1 MRLLRRRDRAAHE
14 SSQAKLYARLII
26 LALLVAYAIAFVLE
40 NGKHVAV
47 HFVFTTTQVSLV
59 WLILLCFAIGLVVGV
74 LAVQLDRRRSRRRRG
89 EQADEPSDAVVDLG
103 R

>member
-1 MRLLRRRDRAAHE
+1 VRLLRRRERADRE
-14 SSQAKLYARLII
+14 SSQAKLYARLVL

-47 HFVFTTTQVSLV
+47 HFVFTTTQLSLV

-89 EQADEPSDAVVDLG
+89 EQAGEPSDAVVDLG

>member
-40 NGKHVAV
+40 NGKHVPV
-47 HFVFTTTQVSLV
+47 RFVFTKTQVSLV